1 MVRIIVIL
9 VLACVA
15 ALYGPRLLQDF
26 ADNPESFAVSVPGDE
41 PAREPARA
49 SGGTM
54 VLKADRSGHFFAEP
68 RINGRQIDAVIDTG
82 ATAVVL
88 TYEDARSIGVLPP
101 ESKFTVPVSTANGRT
116 TTAATDLREIRLG
129 SIRVGNVRALVARRG
144 ELSVTLLGMSF
155 LSRLS
160 RADMRGGELVLRP

>member
-1 MVRIIVIL
+1 MARIIVIL

-15 ALYGPRLLQDF
+15 ALYGPRLLQQY
-26 ADNPESFAVSVPGDE
+26 ADDPESFSVSSTEEQTERPQ
-41 PAREPARA
+41 ARA

-54 VLKADRSGHFFAEP
+54 VLKADRSGHFYAQP
-68 RINGRQIDAVIDTG
+68 RINGHQIDAVIDTG

-88 TYEDARSIGVLPP
+88 TYEDARSIGILPP
-101 ESKFTVPVSTANGRT
+101 ASKFTVPVRTANGQT
-116 TTAATDLREIRLG
+116 TTAAADLREIRLG